1 MEIKRSTRKRGT
13 QDFPFQLQHFT
24 PRRTMPETAAL
35 LWHPEIELLF
45 ATGDALIEL
54 NLSGRSHHLKGGD
67 IYILSPDELHCVR
80 TLRAGGEYWSCVI
93 TPELFDLPS
102 THFFQQEFLQ
112 PLLAKKKLL
121 PLTLE
126 KDMPAYRSVAQ
137 QLEILTHLDPDAPD
151 YKPSV
156 FLSVLTICTILM
168 PLCTAVDPHDRQQKT
183 NDKIRKCM
191 YYMQENLQRKL
202 TLEEIAAHVHLH
214 PNYLCKLF
222 KACTGQSV
230 FGCLTQLRISKAKE
244 LLRDNSLSVAQ
255 AGELSGFHSME
266 FFSRKFKLA
275 TGLTPSA
282 YRKQP

>member
-13 QDFPFQLQHFT
+13 QDLPFQLLHFT
-24 PRRTMPETAAL
+24 PKRTMPEAAAL
-35 LWHPEIELLF
+35 FWHPEIELLY
-45 ATGDALIEL
+45 AVGDAAMEL
-54 NLSGRSHHLKGGD
+54 NVNGQIHHLGDGD

-80 TLRAGGEYWSCVI
+80 TLRAGGEYWSFLI
-93 TPELFDLPS
+93 TPELFALPS

-112 PLLAKKKLL
+112 PLLSKKKLL

-126 KDMPAYRSVAQ
+126 KDTPAYRGVAQ
-137 QLEILTHLDPDAPD
+137 QLEVLTHLDPDAPD

-156 FLSVLTICTILM
+156 FLSALTICTVLM
-168 PLCTAVDPHDRQQKT
+168 PLCTAVDSHDRQQKT
-183 NDKIRKCM
+183 NDRIRKCM
-191 YYMQENLQRKL
+191 YYMQENLHRKL
-202 TLEEIAAHVHLH
+202 TLEEIATHVHLH
-214 PNYLCKLF
+214 PNYLCKIF

-244 LLRDNSLSVAQ
+244 LLRDDTLSIAQ
-255 AGELSGFHSME
+255 VGERSGFHSME

-275 TGLTPSA
+275 TGLAPSA